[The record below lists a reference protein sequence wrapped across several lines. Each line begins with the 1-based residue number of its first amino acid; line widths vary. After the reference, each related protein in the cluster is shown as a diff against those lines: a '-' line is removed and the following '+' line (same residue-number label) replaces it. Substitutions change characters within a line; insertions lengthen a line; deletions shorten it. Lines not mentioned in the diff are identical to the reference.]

1 MGILLY
7 PLKQKVMGGNKC
19 GSWLVSDVWDNIYLS
34 DSESTWMIRIPDSF
48 GCPNPF
54 KILYL
59 NLEVTWIN
67 QI

>member
-1 MGILLY
+1 
-7 PLKQKVMGGNKC
+7 MGGNKC